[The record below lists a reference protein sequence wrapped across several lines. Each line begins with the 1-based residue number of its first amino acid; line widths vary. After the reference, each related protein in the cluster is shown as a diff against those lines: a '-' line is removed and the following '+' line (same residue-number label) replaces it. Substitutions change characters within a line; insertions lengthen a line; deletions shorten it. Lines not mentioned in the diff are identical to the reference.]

1 MALLLDNFAFV
12 INVIKSINSFNC
24 DVSFSAVK
32 QWQKREK
39 NPTYS
44 LKNNAFC
51 SRITYLLPILVAL
64 FTNAMYCLQKKYFL
78 NSVIH
83 YKCFCVQSERTWCVN
98 YSFLFIRKS
107 RKRCVVAVTRRGAPF
122 QYNIPL
128 DRTQGFGNGNNLAFF
143 SSTT

>member
-1 MALLLDNFAFV
+1 MAYVALLLDNFAFV

-32 QWQKREK
+32 QWEKREK

-107 RKRCVVAVTRRGAPF
+107 RKNSCKTLCCCGDAPWSAISV
-122 QYNIPL
+122 QYS
-128 DRTQGFGNGNNLAFF
+128 FGQN
-143 SSTT
+143 SRIRKRK